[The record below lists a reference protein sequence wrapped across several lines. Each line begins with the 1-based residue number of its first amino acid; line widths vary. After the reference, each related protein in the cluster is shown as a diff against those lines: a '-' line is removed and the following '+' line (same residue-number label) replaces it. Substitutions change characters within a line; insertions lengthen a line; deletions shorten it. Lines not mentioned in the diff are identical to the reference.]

1 MLYAAEQ
8 RRACFAET
16 LAGFRRDLKLQVVLD
31 SLPSGD
37 AGDDTPESGIIPDDW
52 HLKRAIASF
61 RVVPGQHWL
70 DLRAAD
76 VRERL
81 RHTPE
86 LVRLFVA
93 HGLTDF
99 DLGDLLARDR
109 SVTQGIAAWAWD
121 NGYQGV
127 LYTSRLD
134 AAFDCWA
141 LFDGARFEVEQIRTI
156 PGDDPDLVAV
166 ATFFGLR
173 RPV

>member
-16 LAGFRRDLKLQVVLD
+16 LAGFRRDLTLQAALD
-31 SLPSGD
+31 SLPDGD

-52 HLKRAIASF
+52 HLKRAVASF
-61 RVVPGQHWL
+61 RVVPGQRWL
-70 DLRAAD
+70 DLRAID
-76 VRERL
+76 VREWL

-86 LVRLFVA
+86 LVRLFVT

-99 DLGDLLARDR
+99 DLSDVLARER
-109 SVTQGIAAWAWD
+109 AVTQGIAAWAYD
-121 NGYQGV
+121 SGYQGV

-141 LFDGARFEVEQIRTI
+141 LFDGARFELDQISTI
-156 PGDDPDLVAV
+156 LGDDPDLIAV
-166 ATFFGLR
+166 AKLFGLQR
-173 RPV
+173 TV